1 MQQYN
6 LQKPYFTPMH
16 GSAFIGLSYVLRLIE
31 GVANAATNSQGIGIL
46 LMFFPGRQALVT
58 AYTDMFIGN
67 IHI

>member
-1 MQQYN
+1 
-6 LQKPYFTPMH
+6 MH
-16 GSAFIGLSYVLRLIE
+16 GTAFIGLSYVLRLIE

-58 AYTDMFIGN
+58 AYTDMFIGS